1 MNRTNVEVLFDSVY
15 TINQTLANQNEGG
28 RGILQANVDHI
39 KQCLEKE
46 EYTGVLTAE
55 QTIELN
61 QTVASA
67 EARIATL
74 PVPPEES
81 ERLNRFKTKTTR
93 LSS

>member
-55 QTIELN
+55 QTKELN

-81 ERLNRFKTKTTR
+81 ERFARFKTKTTR

>member
-15 TINQTLANQNEGG
+15 TINQTLANQNEEG

-55 QTIELN
+55 QTNELN
-61 QTVASA
+61 QAVSSA

-74 PVPPEES
+74 PVPLEES
-81 ERLNRFKTKTTR
+81 ERLNQNGQA
-93 LSS
+93 